1 MNCDDNGLELLYF
14 QSVVSSIGQL
24 GESNGFEVSVMFV
37 CRVQFRLS
45 QDPNSENL
53 GTTVWD
59 ASIVLAKYLEK
70 VCSPLVMSDL

>member
-1 MNCDDNGLELLYF
+1 
-14 QSVVSSIGQL
+14 
-24 GESNGFEVSVMFV
+24 MFLH
-37 CRVQFRLS
+37 RVQFRLS

-70 VCSPLVMSDL
+70 VCLPTELLAPESLQALMCDKIQCC